1 MGLDVCLQKYLN
13 LGDYNVTFNSVTKPL
28 AILDHKEVLRK
39 LGVVMVEK
47 VLQKATAVKH
57 WMSTMLMEWGFKVVS
72 QLSPGI

>member
-47 VLQKATAVKH
+47 VLQKAP
-57 WMSTMLMEWGFKVVS
+57 
-72 QLSPGI
+72 Q